1 MDKELNALAQK
12 IQLVTE
18 LCLRLRKENQSLRQ
32 DLATSQQQVK
42 QLNSRLDAAKS
53 RLDTVI
59 DKIPS

>member
-1 MDKELNALAQK
+1 MDKELNTLAQK

-18 LCLRLRKENQSLRQ
+18 LCLRLRKENQGLRQ

>member
-18 LCLRLRKENQSLRQ
+18 LCHRLRKENQGLRQ
-32 DLATSQQQVK
+32 ELATSQQQLK
-42 QLNSRLDAAKS
+42 QLGSRLETARSRLDA
-53 RLDTVI
+53 VI